1 MKTLVIILNDTR
13 SHELTYNN
21 FKKNVIDELNA
32 DLCLCIGVKP
42 DYDYNNPFYKLAK
55 YKFTYNE
62 PDDYA
67 DAFDYAYNLIK
78 KPKYEF
84 LNNINALHSKIQCP
98 RISNDNITYYGDIES
113 NIYKINNDMFDDDE
127 IIITTNNY
135 SNDDWKNQIYG
146 IKNSDNNN
154 LIKEENIITL
164 KKPLH
169 WREFLKIKDQFLGGI
184 KDINHQHPGSGAV
197 QIFYRWFLL
206 KNLIDN
212 NLINEYDRFIV
223 TRSDYMYKLPFP
235 KVEKMNINNI
245 WIPDEE
251 HYHGYTDRCVILS
264 KTNIIS
270 YLDILNNIILK
281 SNEYFMNMKNK
292 NDWNIEQLIK
302 FHLEKNNLI
311 HLVKE
316 FPYIMYTCRLLT
328 TPTRWTSTNPD
339 YFDTLGN
346 YVKYISEY
354 NKSDEYL
361 YKYIHSGLTIDE
373 FYKDLYDT

>member
-13 SHELTYNN
+13 SHELTFNN

-42 DYDYNNPFYKLAK
+42 DYDYDNQFYKLAK

-62 PDDYA
+62 PDDYS
-67 DAFDYAYNLIK
+67 DALDYAYNLIK

-84 LNNINALHSKIQCP
+84 LNNINALHSKIQYP

-113 NIYKINNDMFDDDE
+113 NIDKINNNDFEDDE

-135 SNDDWKNQIYG
+135 SNEEWKNQIYG

-154 LIKEENIITL
+154 LVDEENIITL
-164 KKPLH
+164 KKPLN
-169 WREFLKIKDQFLGGI
+169 WRDVLGYKTTNKDNIDLN
-184 KDINHQHPGSGAV
+184 K
-197 QIFYRWFLL
+197 IFYKWFLL

-212 NLINEYDRFIV
+212 NLINEYDRFVI
-223 TRSDYMYKLPFP
+223 TKSDYIYKLPFP
-235 KVEKMNINNI
+235 KVDKININNI
-245 WIPDEE
+245 WIPDFQ
-251 HYHGYTDRCVILS
+251 YNNGYSDGCAILS

-270 YLDILNNIILK
+270 YLNIFDNIAK
-281 SNEYFMNMKNK
+281 NSNEYFIKMKNYFF
-292 NDWNIEQLIK
+292 WNIELLIK
-302 FHLEKNNLI
+302 FHLEKNNNE

-316 FPYIMYTCRLLT
+316 FPNIMY
-328 TPTRWTSTNPD
+328 SIKDDKD
-339 YFDTLGN
+339 YKNKLEFD
-346 YVKYISEY
+346 
-354 NKSDEYL
+354 KSDEYL
-361 YKYIHSGLTIDE
+361 YNYIYSGLTIDE

>member
-42 DYDYNNPFYKLAK
+42 DYDYDNPFYKLAK

-67 DAFDYAYNLIK
+67 DAFNYAYNLIK

-84 LNNINALHSKIQCP
+84 LNNINALHSKIQYP
-98 RISNDNITYYGDIES
+98 RISNDNITYYGDIQT
-113 NIYKINNDMFDDDE
+113 NIDKINNNDFDDDE

-135 SNDDWKNQIYG
+135 SNQDWKNQIYG

-154 LIKEENIITL
+154 LVNEENVITL
-164 KKPLH
+164 KKPLN
-169 WREFLKIKDQFLGGI
+169 WRDVLGYKTNKDN
-184 KDINHQHPGSGAV
+184 INLNK
-197 QIFYRWFLL
+197 IFYKWFLL
-206 KNLIDN
+206 KNIIDN
-212 NLINEYDRFIV
+212 NLINEYDRFVI
-223 TRSDYMYKLPFP
+223 TKSDYIYKLPFP
-235 KVEKMNINNI
+235 KVDKMNINNI
-245 WIPDEE
+245 WIPDFQ
-251 HYHGYTDRCVILS
+251 YNNGYSDGCAILS

-270 YLDILNNIILK
+270 YLNIFDNIAK
-281 SNEYFMNMKNK
+281 NSNEYFIKMKNYFF
-292 NDWNIEQLIK
+292 WNIELLIK
-302 FHLEKNNLI
+302 FNLEKNNNE

-316 FPYIMYTCRLLT
+316 FPNIMYSIKDDKDNKNKLE
-328 TPTRWTSTNPD
+328 
-339 YFDTLGN
+339 FD
-346 YVKYISEY
+346 
-354 NKSDEYL
+354 KSDEYL

-373 FYKDLYDT
+373 FYKDLYNT

>member
-42 DYDYNNPFYKLAK
+42 DYDYDNPFYKLAK

-67 DAFDYAYNLIK
+67 DAFNYAYNLIK

-113 NIYKINNDMFDDDE
+113 NIDKINNNDFEDDE

-135 SNDDWKNQIYG
+135 SNQDWKNQIYG

-154 LIKEENIITL
+154 LVNEENVITL
-164 KKPLH
+164 KKPLN
-169 WREFLKIKDQFLGGI
+169 WRDVLGYKTNKDN
-184 KDINHQHPGSGAV
+184 INLNK
-197 QIFYRWFLL
+197 IFYKWFLL
-206 KNLIDN
+206 KNIIDN
-212 NLINEYDRFIV
+212 NLINEYDRFVI
-223 TRSDYMYKLPFP
+223 TKSDYIYKLPFP
-235 KVEKMNINNI
+235 KVDKMNINNI
-245 WIPDEE
+245 WIPDFQ
-251 HYHGYTDRCVILS
+251 YNNGYSDGCAILS

-270 YLDILNNIILK
+270 YLNIFDNIAK
-281 SNEYFMNMKNK
+281 NSNEYFIKMKNYFF
-292 NDWNIEQLIK
+292 WNIELLIK
-302 FHLEKNNLI
+302 FNLEKNNNE

-316 FPYIMYTCRLLT
+316 FPNIMYSIKDDKDNKNKLE
-328 TPTRWTSTNPD
+328 
-339 YFDTLGN
+339 FD
-346 YVKYISEY
+346 
-354 NKSDEYL
+354 KSDEYL

-373 FYKDLYDT
+373 FYKDLYNT